1 MRTLVAWLGD
11 RRVACVLCLA
21 GWATYISL
29 VTASNLT
36 ELMHSFGWV
45 SWTFRSGNLDFIG
58 TATKIYVSSRAVN
71 QVLLAGVIAWEG
83 LSAVLFWRAT
93 VRYASAQRDGLPAAR
108 AALVLLGSLWFAFAI
123 ATELFVA
130 YDRGINESSYWTLAT
145 AILATLVVLHVV
157 GPAADLPS
165 QGRT

>member
-1 MRTLVAWLGD
+1 MRKLAAGLGD
-11 RRVACVLCLA
+11 RRVGCALFLA
-21 GWATYISL
+21 GWAMYISL

-45 SWTFRSGNLDFIG
+45 DWTFRSGNLDFIG
-58 TATKIYVSSRAVN
+58 TATKIYFSSKAVN
-71 QVLLAGVIAWEG
+71 QVLLAGVLAWEG
-83 LSAVLFWRAT
+83 LSALLLWRAT
-93 VRYASAQRDGLPAAR
+93 FRYAGAQRDGLPAAR

-123 ATELFVA
+123 TTELFVA

-157 GPAADLPS
+157 GPVDAERAVA
-165 QGRT
+165 